1 MLYTLSTWA
10 LWLVVAALIGGVMGW
25 LLRSIG
31 KANHGEADAARAEA
45 DVLRIRVGD
54 LEGANTNLQRVI
66 ADKDA
71 QHVVAAFSEPPSAVA
86 PAAATP
92 SVTPPP
98 PAAAVAAPA
107 VSAAELT
114 ELQLKMAEQQ
124 HWISEL
130 RVRLWNSEAR
140 NRDLQ
145 AVVDSHVVAA
155 APPDPDLGEA
165 ARVLG
170 MPVRVND
177 LTVIEG
183 IGPAIAH
190 LCINRGITTWWSMA
204 NADLALLRSMLAEA
218 GPKYQVHDPASWPQ
232 QARLL
237 ANGQWEKFRRLAEA
251 LRDGNDP
258 E

>member
-10 LWLVVAALIGGVMGW
+10 LWLVVAALIGGVVGW

-45 DVLRIRVGD
+45 DQLRQRVGE

-66 ADKDA
+66 AEMDA
-71 QHVVAAFSEPPSAVA
+71 QR
-86 PAAATP
+86 AAAALTEPANAAGSSLAEPTP
-92 SVTPPP
+92 TGF
-98 PAAAVAAPA
+98 AAPA
-107 VSAAELT
+107 VAAVSSAELID
-114 ELQLKMAEQQ
+114 LQLKMAEQQ

-237 ANGQWEKFRRLAEA
+237 ANGQWEKFQRLAEA
-251 LRDGNDP
+251 LRDGNDS

>member
-10 LWLVVAALIGGVMGW
+10 LWLVVAALIGGVVGW

-31 KANHGEADAARAEA
+31 KANHGEADTARAEA
-45 DVLRIRVGD
+45 DALRARVGE
-54 LEGANTNLQRVI
+54 LEGANTNLQRII
-66 ADKDA
+66 AEKDA
-71 QHVVAAFSEPPSAVA
+71 QRAAAALSEPVPPEA
-86 PAAATP
+86 PLAP
-92 SVTPPP
+92 G
-98 PAAAVAAPA
+98 APA
-107 VSAAELT
+107 VSAPAAVPMAELT
-114 ELQLKMAEQQ
+114 ELQLKLAEQQ

-155 APPDPDLGEA
+155 APPEPDLGEA

-170 MPVRVND
+170 VPVRVND

-190 LCINRGITTWWSMA
+190 LCINRGITTWWSLA

-237 ANGQWEKFRRLAEA
+237 ANGQWEKFQRLAEA
-251 LRDGNDP
+251 LRDGNDA

>member
-31 KANHGEADAARAEA
+31 KADHGAADAARAEA
-45 DVLRIRVGD
+45 DALRGRVGE
-54 LEGANTNLQRVI
+54 LETANSNLQRVI
-66 ADKDA
+66 AENDS
-71 QHVVAAFSEPPSAVA
+71 QR
-86 PAAATP
+86 
-92 SVTPPP
+92 
-98 PAAAVAAPA
+98 AAAVLGAPA
-107 VSAAELT
+107 VPLAASPESAQAAVLPAPASVPVAELV
-114 ELQLKMAEQQ
+114 ELQLKAAEQQ

-170 MPVRVND
+170 VPVRVND

-190 LCINRGITTWWSMA
+190 LCINRGITTWWSLA

-218 GPKYQVHDPASWPQ
+218 GPKYQIHDPASWPQ

-237 ANGQWEKFRRLAEA
+237 ANGQWEKFQRLAEA
-251 LRDGNDP
+251 LRDGDDS

>member
-10 LWLVVAALIGGVMGW
+10 LWLVVAALIGGVVGW

-31 KANHGEADAARAEA
+31 RTRRGADESTDAARAEA
-45 DVLRIRVGD
+45 ERLRTRVG
-54 LEGANTNLQRVI
+54 EVESANLNLQRIVDELQTQRLL
-66 ADKDA
+66 APPSDPTPLGA
-71 QHVVAAFSEPPSAVA
+71 PVPYVVAAA
-86 PAAATP
+86 PD
-92 SVTPPP
+92 
-98 PAAAVAAPA
+98 PA
-107 VSAAELT
+107 VVAERD
-114 ELQLKMAEQQ
+114 ELARQLAEQR
-124 HWISEL
+124 HWVSEL

-155 APPDPDLGEA
+155 APPDPDLGDA

-170 MPVRVND
+170 VPVRLND

-190 LCINRGITTWWSMA
+190 LCINRGVTTWWSMA
-204 NADLALLRSMLAEA
+204 NADTSLLRSMLAEA
-218 GPKYQVHDPASWPQ
+218 GPKYQIHDPTSWPQ

-237 ANGQWEKFRRLAEA
+237 ANGQWERFQRLADA
-251 LRDGNDP
+251 LRDGN
-258 E
+258 ETE

>member
-1 MLYTLSTWA
+1 VLYTLSTWA

-31 KANHGEADAARAEA
+31 KANHGEVDAARAEA
-45 DVLRIRVGD
+45 DQLRRRVGE

-66 ADKDA
+66 AEMDA
-71 QHVVAAFSEPPSAVA
+71 QR
-86 PAAATP
+86 AAATTIEP
-92 SVTPPP
+92 TSASAAEPAPAG
-98 PAAAVAAPA
+98 AAAA
-107 VSAAELT
+107 VSAATVSSAELV
-114 ELQLKMAEQQ
+114 ELELKIAEQQ

-155 APPDPDLGEA
+155 APPDPDVAEA

-170 MPVRVND
+170 MSVRVND

-190 LCINRGITTWWSMA
+190 LCINRGITTWWSLA

-237 ANGQWEKFRRLAEA
+237 ANGQWEKFQRLAEA
-251 LRDGNDP
+251 LRDGNDS

>member
-10 LWLVVAALIGGVMGW
+10 LWLVVAALIGGVVGW

-31 KANHGEADAARAEA
+31 KADHGEADAARAEA
-45 DVLRIRVGD
+45 AALRQRVGE

-66 ADKDA
+66 AEMDA
-71 QHVVAAFSEPPSAVA
+71 QRAAAAFAEPTSASVAEPTPATTTATA
-86 PAAATP
+86 PAT
-92 SVTPPP
+92 
-98 PAAAVAAPA
+98 AAAV
-107 VSAAELT
+107 SSAELID
-114 ELQLKMAEQQ
+114 LQLKMAEQQ

-165 ARVLG
+165 ARLLG
-170 MPVRVND
+170 TPVRIND

-204 NADLALLRSMLAEA
+204 NADLSLLRSMLAEA
-218 GPKYQVHDPASWPQ
+218 GPKFQVHDPASWPQ

-237 ANGQWEKFRRLAEA
+237 ANGQWEKFQRLAEA
-251 LRDGNDP
+251 LRDGNDS

>member
-10 LWLVVAALIGGVMGW
+10 LWLVVAALIGGVVGW

-31 KANHGEADAARAEA
+31 KADHGAADAARAEA
-45 DVLRIRVGD
+45 DSLRGRVGE
-54 LEGANTNLQRVI
+54 LETANSNLQRII
-66 ADKDA
+66 ADSDTQRA
-71 QHVVAAFSEPPSAVA
+71 AAVFGAPTVPVAASPASSQETVV
-86 PAAATP
+86 PAAAP
-92 SVTPPP
+92 VP
-98 PAAAVAAPA
+98 V
-107 VSAAELT
+107 AELV
-114 ELQLKMAEQQ
+114 ELQLKAAEQQ
-124 HWISEL
+124 HWIGEL

-190 LCINRGITTWWSMA
+190 LCINRGITTWWSLA

-218 GPKYQVHDPASWPQ
+218 GPKYQIHDPASWPQ

-237 ANGQWEKFRRLAEA
+237 ANGQWEKFQRLAEA
-251 LRDGNDP
+251 LRDGDDS

>member
-1 MLYTLSTWA
+1 LYTLSTWA
-10 LWLVVAALIGGVMGW
+10 LWLVVAALIGGVIGW

-31 KANHGEADAARAEA
+31 RMKNVDEHAVGAVRAEA
-45 DVLRIRVGD
+45 DQLRGRIAD
-54 LEGANTNLQRVI
+54 LESANTNLQRA
-66 ADKDA
+66 ADDQQA
-71 QHVVAAFSEPPSAVA
+71 QRVLAPPTDPTPLGIPVPIA
-86 PAAATP
+86 PAPDTT
-92 SVTPPP
+92 VL
-98 PAAAVAAPA
+98 
-107 VSAAELT
+107 AERD
-114 ELQLKMAEQQ
+114 ELAQQLAEQR
-124 HWISEL
+124 HWVSEL

-155 APPDPDLGEA
+155 APPDPDLGDA

-170 MPVRVND
+170 MPVRLND

-190 LCINRGITTWWSMA
+190 LCINRGVTTWWSMA
-204 NADLALLRSMLAEA
+204 NADTSLLRSMLAEA
-218 GPKYQVHDPASWPQ
+218 GPKYQIHDPTSWPQ

-237 ANGQWEKFRRLAEA
+237 ANGQWEKFQRLADA
-251 LRDGNDP
+251 LRDGNDA